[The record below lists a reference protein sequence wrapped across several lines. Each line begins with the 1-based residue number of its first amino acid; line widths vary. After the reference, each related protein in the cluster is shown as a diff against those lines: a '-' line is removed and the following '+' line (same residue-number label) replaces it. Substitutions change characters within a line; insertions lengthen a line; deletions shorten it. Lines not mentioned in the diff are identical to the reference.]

1 VTLLFSETGE
11 DGAPMNRVGRS
22 VRAVR
27 ALETLAAE
35 SHTLS
40 LCIWVDEELLQQLN
54 VIGKVVV
61 ERSTW

>member
-1 VTLLFSETGE
+1 
-11 DGAPMNRVGRS
+11 MNRVGRS